1 MKNYIGKI
9 IEDRNSKMFIVRKII
24 KKELQRDKRM

>member
-9 IEDRNSKMFIVRKII
+9 TEDRNSKMSTVRKII
-24 KKELQRDKRM
+24 KKESQRDKRM